1 MLPQFDYT
9 TYSSQVFW
17 FLICF
22 AILYFVISKI
32 VTPRISQIIENRAN
46 IINSDKSAAEELDE
60 KILQIELKNAEL
72 LKNAN
77 DKYQQR
83 IESVIK
89 ETATEKEKML
99 SDLKSKID
107 DMNQKSRQEIKDFVA
122 QSQSR
127 IEKSIQDLTNEIN
140 KKILN

>member
-22 AILYFVISKI
+22 SILYFFISKI
-32 VTPRISQIIENRAN
+32 ITPRISKIIENRAN
-46 IINSDKSAAEELDE
+46 IINSDKSVAEELDE

-72 LKNAN
+72 LKSAN
-77 DKYQQR
+77 EKYQQR

-89 ETATEKEKML
+89 ETSREKEQVL
-99 SDLKSKID
+99 SDLKAKID